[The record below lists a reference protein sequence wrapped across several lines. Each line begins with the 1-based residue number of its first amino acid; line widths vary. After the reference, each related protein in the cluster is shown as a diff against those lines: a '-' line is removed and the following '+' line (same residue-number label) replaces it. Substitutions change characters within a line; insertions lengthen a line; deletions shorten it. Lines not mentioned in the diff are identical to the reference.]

1 MRISRKSFLLS
12 AMVLFCLFASVSS
25 FAQAPSLASSDHY
38 VVTIET
44 ENGEKENF
52 TIIRDGRIRNHFYYV
67 PNRPIVAYTTRNGK
81 AKPIFQLMSYQ
92 TEDKNNELIQGG
104 ILQMSMVMGVS
115 QEVRDKI
122 LQKITSKFVSED
134 YTLQYKLSP
143 MPIKEAQITVYDLGG
158 DMLDQEKPKGGIA
171 PIFGTQHYPFMLKLS
186 KLGSDMMEELSTKN
200 GGLPVLITYT
210 FQGMTPKA
218 GFEVEVDWDACYEHF
233 STDTEL
239 TATVAKNAI
248 GGSLGMDISTLREK
262 FESEGLIKIDSLTN
276 ETVTSED
283 LDNLMKPILDMITK
297 ELFEQIHPPKSIP
310 PAEAEKLKEEQKKPP
325 IAAAVQGVTES
336 ILKATK
342 RFFCAKAKLDFALK
356 DVKIVKKGKFT
367 YKFNRQ
373 AIVERT
379 TSFGGLL
386 GIGNYPKE
394 VQDECITTMP
404 KGNWESAYFVLPSVG
419 NPDALGLRE
428 VNISITPQHKDGSYW
443 KQISGYEIKTG
454 YFNKNGKAIWTDK
467 NNKEVT
473 RFLYPLKA
481 LYETEGFDTRNYRF
495 KVDTTIS
502 PAKGNSFKTTAYMN
516 MFDGD
521 LPIPS
526 PMNLVDQ
533 LTIDGCCLT
542 FGTSENEVYK
552 AVGMVNSGDN
562 RWRINL
568 DQNNMMQTFLI
579 PQDKQV
585 MTSLKFAGS
594 KGMLGNWIHA
604 NKPLRAVEP
613 SLYFM
618 LFDYDWEKEKEIDK
632 LPEDVLISNPVQ

>member
-1 MRISRKSFLLS
+1 MAI
-12 AMVLFCLFASVSS
+12 FCLFTSVSS
-25 FAQAPSLASSDHY
+25 FAQAPSLAASDHY

-52 TIIRDGRIRNHFYYV
+52 TIIRDGRIRHHFYYV
-67 PNRPIVAYTTRNGK
+67 PNRPIVAYTIKNGN
-81 AKPIFQLMSYQ
+81 AKPVFQLMSYQ
-92 TEDKNNELIQGG
+92 TEDENNDLVQGG

-122 LQKITSKFVSED
+122 LQKIRSKFIFED
-134 YTLQYKLSP
+134 YSLQHRLSP

-158 DMLDQEKPKGGIA
+158 EMLAQEAPKGGIA

-186 KLGSDMMEELSTKN
+186 KLGSDMMEALCRRN

-239 TATVAKNAI
+239 CATVAKNAI
-248 GGSLGMDISTLREK
+248 GGSLGLDISTLREQ

-283 LDNLMKPILDMITK
+283 LDNLMKPILDMITR
-297 ELFEQIHPPKSIP
+297 ELFEQIHPPESIP

-325 IAAAVQGVTES
+325 IAAAVQGVTET

-394 VQDECITTMP
+394 VQDDCITTMP

-419 NPDALGLRE
+419 NPDSLGLKE
-428 VNISITPQHKDGSYW
+428 VSISITPQQKQGSNW
-443 KQISGYEIKTG
+443 QQISGYEIKTG
-454 YFNKNGKAIWTDK
+454 YFNKSGKAIWTDK

-481 LYETEGFDTRNYRF
+481 LYESDNFDTRNYRF
-495 KVDTTIS
+495 KVDTTIT
-502 PAKGNSFKTTAYMN
+502 PVKGDSFKTTSYMN

-521 LPIPS
+521 LPVPS

-542 FGTSENEVYK
+542 FGTEKGEVFK
-552 AVGMVNSGDN
+552 AVGSVNSGAN
-562 RWRINL
+562 SWRINL
-568 DQNNMMQTFLI
+568 DQNKMMQTFLI
-579 PQDKQV
+579 PQDQQV
-585 MTSLKFAGS
+585 KANLKFAGRS
-594 KGMLGNWIHA
+594 GMLGNWIHD
-604 NKPLRAVEP
+604 NEPLRTVDS

-618 LFDYDWEKEKEIDK
+618 LFDYDWEKEKEIED
-632 LPEDVLISNPVQ
+632 LPLDVLIPNPVQ

>member
-1 MRISRKSFLLS
+1 MRISRKSFLFS
-12 AMVLFCLFASVSS
+12 VMAIFCLFTSVSS
-25 FAQAPSLASSDHY
+25 FAQAPSLAASDHY

-52 TIIRDGRIRNHFYYV
+52 TIIRDGRIRHHFYYV
-67 PNRPIVAYTTRNGK
+67 PNRPIVAYTIKNGK

-92 TEDKNNELIQGG
+92 AEDENNDLVQGG

-122 LQKITSKFVSED
+122 LRKIRSKFVFED
-134 YTLQYKLSP
+134 YSIQHKLSP

-158 DMLDQEKPKGGIA
+158 EMLAQEAPKGGIA

-186 KLGSDMMEELSTKN
+186 KLGSDMMEELCTKN

-248 GGSLGMDISTLREK
+248 GGTLGMDISTLREK

-276 ETVTSED
+276 ETVTTED

-297 ELFEQIHPPKSIP
+297 ELFEQIHPPTSIP

-325 IAAAVQGVTES
+325 IAAAVQGVTET

-373 AIVERT
+373 SIVSRT

-386 GIGNYPKE
+386 GIGNYSKD

-404 KGNWESAYFVLPSVG
+404 KGNWENAYFVLPSVG
-419 NPDALGLRE
+419 NPDSLGL
-428 VNISITPQHKDGSYW
+428 NTISISITPQEKDGSKW
-443 KQISGYEIKTG
+443 KQISGYNIKTG
-454 YFNKNGKAIWTDK
+454 YFNQNGKEMWTDK
-467 NNKEVT
+467 EDKEVT

-481 LYETEGFDTRNYRF
+481 LYETDGFDTENYRF
-495 KVDTTIS
+495 KIETTVT
-502 PAKGNSFKTTAYMN
+502 PTQGDSFKTTASMK

-521 LPIPS
+521 LPVPS

-542 FGTSENEVYK
+542 FGSSKDEVFK
-552 AVGMVNSGDN
+552 AVGTVNSGKSS
-562 RWRINL
+562 WRINL

-579 PQDKQV
+579 PQNEQI
-585 MTSLKFAGS
+585 TANLKFAG
-594 KGMLGNWIHA
+594 KGGMLGNWIHA
-604 NKPLRAVEP
+604 QKPLRSVDP

-618 LFDYDWEKEKEIDK
+618 LFDYDWEKEKKIED
-632 LPEDVLISNPVQ
+632 LPEDVLILNPVQ